1 MAVLLYLLNLTVTNG
16 TINGLV
22 LYVNIISINHSVF
35 LENDNVFKPL
45 RVFIYF
51 INLDFSIEICF
62 YDGMDG
68 YFKMFLQLF
77 FLLYLIIIAVLI
89 IVASRYSSKIL

>member
-77 FLLYLIIIAVLI
+77 FLFYLIIIAVLI